1 MYYEITDSDIQNLK
15 NFKPNLNIN
24 TQITIHV
31 PSLPWHSGKVLE
43 SNGRKSAGVSSKP
56 TRYVSNFKNKGKEC
70 NIQKLLN
77 DIQKLLNDIQ
87 KLLNDIQNMIC

>member
-1 MYYEITDSDIQNLK
+1 M
-15 NFKPNLNIN
+15 
-24 TQITIHV
+24 QITLHV

-43 SNGRKSAGVSSKP
+43 STGSKSAGVSSKP

-77 DIQKLLNDIQ
+77 GIQ
-87 KLLNDIQNMIC
+87 KLLNDIQNMICDINTVIS